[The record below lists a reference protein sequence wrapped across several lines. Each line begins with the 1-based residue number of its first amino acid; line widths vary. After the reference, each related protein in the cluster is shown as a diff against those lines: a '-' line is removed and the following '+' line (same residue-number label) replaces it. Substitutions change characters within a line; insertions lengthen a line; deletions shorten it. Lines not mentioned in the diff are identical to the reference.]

1 MLQITRNSPHTIP
14 LSRWVLRLL
23 LLLLLLQ
30 GLEQLGADGL
40 HGVPSSC
47 SLRGSSLHRLLLVR
61 WRSLL
66 LLERATKRVWC
77 SCSCWWSTEL
87 LMSTCARWRSS
98 GACSRSGVTKL
109 RRWLWSWLRWHGV
122 EEYRLSASSSAIR
135 TTGAIVC
142 AKRNASINT
151 MAAQNGCALCV
162 SVFEVTHRVLNRC
175 GGGSIITLRVLL
187 LLLVVVRLLG
197 RWV

>member
-1 MLQITRNSPHTIP
+1 MLQITRNSPHNLP
-14 LSRWVLRLL
+14 LSRRILRL

-61 WRSLL
+61 WWGLLL

-77 SCSCWWSTEL
+77 SGSCWWSTVL
-87 LMSTCARWRSS
+87 LLSTCVRWRCR
-98 GACSRSGVTKL
+98 GACSRSGMTKL

-122 EEYRLSASSSAIR
+122 EKNRLSASRPAIR
-135 TTGAIVC
+135 STGAIVC

-151 MAAQNGCALCV
+151 VATQHGCALCV